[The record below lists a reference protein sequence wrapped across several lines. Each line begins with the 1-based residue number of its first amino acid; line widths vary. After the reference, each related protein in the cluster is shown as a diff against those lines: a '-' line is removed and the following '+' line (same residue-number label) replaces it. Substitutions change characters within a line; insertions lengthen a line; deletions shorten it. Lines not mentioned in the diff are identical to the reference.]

1 MKELRMRG
9 LSYLLFFLPAAA
21 LAAPPQRVA
30 IQYEM
35 SRNGSA
41 MAEVSE
47 ILQHDGKN
55 YSVSSEVQGKGIYAL
70 MGVLKRSSKGRID
83 ATGLQSAEYRDQRGN
98 RTPVVAKF
106 DWAKRNIVQE
116 SDGRSETL
124 EMPAVLHDPLSMAY
138 TYSFVPP
145 SGREI
150 RFSRADG
157 KGFTPFRFVVVGTE
171 KIKTPAGEMPALH
184 LSKER
189 DGPEDKETDIW
200 LASERNFLP
209 VRILVVEKDGTRI
222 DQIVTRMGF

>member
-1 MKELRMRG
+1 MRG
-9 LSYLLFFLPAAA
+9 LLALLSLLPIAA
-21 LAAPPQRVA
+21 LALPPQRVT

-55 YSVSSEVQGKGIYAL
+55 YSLSSEVHGKGIYAL
-70 MGVLKRSSKGRID
+70 MGVLKRSSKGRVD
-83 ATGLQSAEYRDQRGN
+83 ATGLQSSEYRDQRGN
-98 RTPVVAKF
+98 RAPVVAKF
-106 DWAKRNIVQE
+106 DWTKRTISQE
-116 SDGRSETL
+116 NDGKTESM
-124 EMPAVLHDPLSMAY
+124 EMPPVLHDPLSMAY
-138 TYSFVPP
+138 TYSFAPP

-157 KGFTPFRFVVVGTE
+157 KGVTPFRFNVVGTE
-171 KIKTPAGEMPALH
+171 KIKTPAGEIPALH

>member
-1 MKELRMRG
+1 MRG
-9 LSYLLFFLPAAA
+9 LLYLLAVLPSVA
-21 LAAPPQRVA
+21 LAVPPQRVT

-35 SRNGSA
+35 NRNGSA

-47 ILQHDGKN
+47 VLQHDGRN
-55 YSVSSEVQGKGIYAL
+55 YSLSSEVQGKGIYAL

-83 ATGLQSAEYRDQRGN
+83 ASGLQSMEYRDQRGN

-106 DWAKRNIVQE
+106 DWTRRTIVQE
-116 SDGRSETL
+116 NDGKTETL
-124 EMPAVLHDPLSMAY
+124 EMPPVLYDPLNLAY
-138 TYSFVPP
+138 TYAFVPP
-145 SGREI
+145 VAHEI

-157 KGFTPFRFVVVGTE
+157 KGVTPFRFNVVGTE
-171 KIKTPAGEMPALH
+171 KIKTPAGEMSALH

-200 LASERNFLP
+200 LASERSFLP

>member
-1 MKELRMRG
+1 MKVAIFVGAMM
-9 LSYLLFFLPAAA
+9 STIAM
-21 LAAPPQRVA
+21 AAPPQRVT

-47 ILQHDGKN
+47 TLQHDGRT

-70 MGVLKRSSKGRID
+70 MGVLRRSSKGAID
-83 ATGLQSAEYRDQRGN
+83 ASGLKPAEFRDQRGN
-98 RTPVVAKF
+98 RAPVVAKF
-106 DWAKRNIVQE
+106 DWAKRTIVQE
-116 SDGRSETL
+116 RDGKSETL

-138 TYSFVPP
+138 TFSFVPL
-145 SGREI
+145 SAREI
-150 RFSRADG
+150 RFTRADG
-157 KGFTPFRFVVVGTE
+157 KGVTPFRFVVVGTE
-171 KIKTPAGEMPALH
+171 KLKTPAGEMPALH

-209 VRILVVEKDGTRI
+209 LRILVVEKDGTRI
-222 DQIVTRMGF
+222 DQIVTHIGI

>member
-1 MKELRMRG
+1 MRG
-9 LSYLLFFLPAAA
+9 LMSLLAILPVVAMAV
-21 LAAPPQRVA
+21 PPQRVT

-41 MAEVSE
+41 MAEVSDT
-47 ILQHDGKN
+47 LQHDGRN

-70 MGVLKRSSKGRID
+70 MGVLKRSSKGRVEP
-83 ATGLQSAEYRDQRGN
+83 TGLQAGEYRDQRGN
-98 RTPVVAKF
+98 RAPVVAKF
-106 DWAKRNIVQE
+106 DWAKRTITQE
-116 SDGRSETL
+116 SDGKTETL
-124 EMPAVLHDPLSMAY
+124 EMPPTLHDPLSMAY

-157 KGFTPFRFVVVGTE
+157 KGVTPFRFNVVGTE

>member
-1 MKELRMRG
+1 MRG
-9 LSYLLFFLPAAA
+9 LLYSLAILPVVA
-21 LAAPPQRVA
+21 LAMPPQRVT

-41 MAEVSE
+41 MAEVSDV
-47 ILQHDGKN
+47 LQHDGKS
-55 YSVSSEVQGKGIYAL
+55 YSLSSEVQGKGIYAL

-98 RTPVVAKF
+98 RAPVVAKF
-106 DWAKRNIVQE
+106 DWAKRTIAQGN
-116 SDGRSETL
+116 DGKTETL
-124 EMPAVLHDPLSMAY
+124 EMPSVVHDPLSMAY

-157 KGFTPFRFVVVGTE
+157 KGVTPFRFNVVGIE
-171 KIKTPAGEMPALH
+171 KIKTPAGDMPALH

-222 DQIVTRMGF
+222 DQVVTRMGF

>member
-1 MKELRMRG
+1 MRG
-9 LSYLLFFLPAAA
+9 LLFVSLLAILPLAA
-21 LAAPPQRVA
+21 LAVPPQRVT

-35 SRNGSA
+35 NRNGSA

-47 ILQHDGKN
+47 VLQHDGKN
-55 YSVSSEVQGKGIYAL
+55 YSLSSEVHGKGIYAL

-83 ATGLQSAEYRDQRGN
+83 AGGLQSTEFRDQRGN
-98 RTPVVAKF
+98 RAPVVAKF
-106 DWAKRNIVQE
+106 DWTKRTIVQE
-116 SDGRSETL
+116 NDGKSETL
-124 EMPAVLHDPLSMAY
+124 EMPPVLYDPLNLAY
-138 TYSFVPP
+138 TYAFVPP
-145 SGREI
+145 TAREI

-157 KGFTPFRFVVVGTE
+157 KGVTPFRFNVVGTE
-171 KIKTPAGEMPALH
+171 KIKTPAGEMSALH

-222 DQIVTRMGF
+222 DQVVTRMGF